1 MGEDVEPDIGVFCTF
16 YLTMN
21 SNPKAPIALGFLYL
35 IRNIAPP
42 LLKMESVNKK
52 GEPMMHKSKASSK
65 KITKL
70 VILSILGTISLVL
83 FFINFPLPFLP
94 PYLKIDFSDV
104 PALMA
109 SLIFSPMAGVVV
121 VAIKNLLYLAISGAG
136 DPIGVVANFLAGVM
150 FVVPVG
156 LLYHKFKGVKSV
168 VSGLITGTII
178 MAVGM
183 SVLNYFI
190 ILPAYALF
198 MGWDMS
204 AYVKWASVI
213 FGVLPFNL
221 IKGVI
226 VGLLFLPLFIKMRNW
241 IEQKQLNAA

>member
-1 MGEDVEPDIGVFCTF
+1 M
-16 YLTMN
+16 MQN
-21 SNPKAPIALGFLYL
+21 S
-35 IRNIAPP
+35 
-42 LLKMESVNKK
+42 
-52 GEPMMHKSKASSK
+52 SSK
-65 KITKL
+65 LLKL
-70 VILSILGTISLVL
+70 VILSILGSISLVL

-109 SLIFSPMAGVVV
+109 SLIFSPMAGVIVV
-121 VAIKNLLYLAISGAG
+121 GIKNLLYFVISGAG
-136 DPIGVVANFLAGVM
+136 DPIGVAANFLAGIM

-156 LLYHKFKGVKSV
+156 VLYHKFKGVKSI
-168 VSGLITGTII
+168 VSGLIAGTII

-204 AYVKWASVI
+204 AYVKWISVI
-213 FGVLPFNL
+213 GGVLPFNI
-221 IKGVI
+221 IKGTI
-226 VGLLFLPLFIKMRNW
+226 VGLLFIPIFMKMRSW
-241 IEQKQLNAA
+241 IEQKQINAVEA

>member
-1 MGEDVEPDIGVFCTF
+1 M
-16 YLTMN
+16 MQN
-21 SNPKAPIALGFLYL
+21 S
-35 IRNIAPP
+35 
-42 LLKMESVNKK
+42 
-52 GEPMMHKSKASSK
+52 SSK
-65 KITKL
+65 LLKL
-70 VILSILGTISLVL
+70 VILSILGSISLVL

-109 SLIFSPMAGVVV
+109 SLIFSPMAGVIVV
-121 VAIKNLLYLAISGAG
+121 GIKNLLYFVISGAG
-136 DPIGVVANFLAGVM
+136 DPIGVAANFLAGIM

-156 LLYHKFKGVKSV
+156 VLYHKFKGVKSI
-168 VSGLITGTII
+168 VSGLVAGTII

-204 AYVKWASVI
+204 AYVKWISVI
-213 FGVLPFNL
+213 GGVLPFNI
-221 IKGVI
+221 IKGTI
-226 VGLLFLPLFIKMRNW
+226 VGLLFIPIFMKMRSW
-241 IEQKQLNAA
+241 IEQKQMNAVEA